1 MNAIVRAIRS
11 VFGASKREAAATA
24 EREEHRQSQAL
35 AMMAVNLKV
44 RALEKGAERMNR
56 DCRRAE
62 EAAAEL
68 MHRIRE
74 DFQ

>member
-24 EREEHRQSQAL
+24 EREEHRQSQAV

-44 RALEKGAERMNR
+44 RALEQGAERLNR
-56 DCRRAE
+56 DCRKAE
-62 EAAAEL
+62 EAAAQL
-68 MHRIRE
+68 MAWLRE